1 VRSSD
6 ALVLI
11 LAHRYGFIPSGSSH
25 SITELEYRA
34 AREANVPV
42 LAFILDGSIPW
53 PPDHIDWHQKDKL
66 DRFKDTVRSDVIVKA
81 FSSVEQLSRLITQ
94 AVSNFKNR
102 NREALIKKGWLKSR
116 SLGVSLPIQIKTE
129 PSLLVRIGSSED
141 EFPLLLGIKRD
152 RDLRPHLDGVFE
164 AMDPERSGSLSG
176 LYDNVRQLLEEHARS
191 HWAADRVVQVR
202 MHNGRRDEMYVS
214 RSDLSN
220 FGSSLL
226 SRLLTEPPGTGPAE
240 RVDVPRAGA
249 GPAGRVDVP
258 RARGGV
264 VAPTVGVGMGD
275 HAGVGDHRLQSTGG
289 LNRFIAV
296 SLRDGHVY
304 CVGQQRVANDTE
316 WVVWRPFLFESITY
330 HFGDALYRWLP
341 GSACNV
347 MSYPYLAMDHFAE
360 TISSNGEILTEVRL
374 VVSRTSVARKIVDV
388 AHSVSLLNEQ
398 GRIHGDLK
406 PQ

>member
-1 VRSSD
+1 M
-6 ALVLI
+6 LI
-11 LAHRYGFIPSGSSH
+11 LAHRYGFIPSGSSY
-25 SITELEYRA
+25 SITELEDRA

-66 DRFKDTVRSDVIVKA
+66 DRFKDTVRSEVIVKA
-81 FSSVEQLSRLITQ
+81 FSSVEQLSWLITQ

-226 SRLLTEPPGTGPAE
+226 SRLLTEPAGTGPAE
-240 RVDVPRAGA
+240 
-249 GPAGRVDVP
+249 RVDVP

-264 VAPTVGVGMGD
+264 VAPTVGVGMGDHASVGD

-316 WVVWRPFLFESITY
+316 WVVWRPFLFEFDHLSLRRC
-330 HFGDALYRWLP
+330 ALSMASGIGLQCHVLPLP
-341 GSACNV
+341 G
-347 MSYPYLAMDHFAE
+347 
-360 TISSNGEILTEVRL
+360 NGSFCRDDL
-374 VVSRTSVARKIVDV
+374 
-388 AHSVSLLNEQ
+388 EQ
-398 GRIHGDLK
+398 R
-406 PQ
+406 